1 MDVSQFLNNVEND
14 DTLQNIRKEYLN
26 SKRTLQELMSNQSP
40 TKRMEFS
47 KRPTAAPDLR
57 KENNSDANKKY
68 NNNIFHNSPKANQFQ
83 RPSGNINEDEFLRI
97 QLREAMAKSKEPKQN
112 IPSGNI
118 DKLSSLTRLDDLE
131 KRLYQHELQIQT
143 LKSELYQSNS
153 LNRSLQNKVNLL
165 EEHMKMIS
173 ASSYLGKTVSTA
185 NDAQVPVNVKLS
197 GIPNSIYNGNYLD
210 RPQSA
215 PSTSSTSDWMRNAL
229 TDVDDTKVLLGL
241 KKPLDRPENDSIS
254 HFSNTHNGNNEMPL
268 FQNQRRNLSNFDDST
283 SRLINITGNR
293 GS

>member
-47 KRPTAAPDLR
+47 TRPTAAPDLR
-57 KENNSDANKKY
+57 KENNLDANKKY

-254 HFSNTHNGNNEMPL
+254 HFSNTHDGNNEMPL

>member
-1 MDVSQFLNNVEND
+1 M
-14 DTLQNIRKEYLN
+14 
-26 SKRTLQELMSNQSP
+26 
-40 TKRMEFS
+40 
-47 KRPTAAPDLR
+47 
-57 KENNSDANKKY
+57 
-68 NNNIFHNSPKANQFQ
+68 
-83 RPSGNINEDEFLRI
+83 
-97 QLREAMAKSKEPKQN
+97 
-112 IPSGNI
+112 
-118 DKLSSLTRLDDLE
+118 
-131 KRLYQHELQIQT
+131 
-143 LKSELYQSNS
+143 
-153 LNRSLQNKVNLL
+153 NRSLQNKVNLL
-165 EEHMKMIS
+165 EEYMKMIS

>member
-57 KENNSDANKKY
+57 KDNNSDANKKY
-68 NNNIFHNSPKANQFQ
+68 NNNIFHNSPKANQFK

-173 ASSYLGKTVSTA
+173 GNSYLGKTVSTA

-254 HFSNTHNGNNEMPL
+254 HFSNNHNGNNEIPL

-293 GS
+293 RS

>member
-57 KENNSDANKKY
+57 KDNNSDANKKY
-68 NNNIFHNSPKANQFQ
+68 NNIFHNSPKANQFQ

-97 QLREAMAKSKEPKQN
+97 QLREAMAKSKEPKQS

-153 LNRSLQNKVNLL
+153 LNRSLQHKVNLL

-173 ASSYLGKTVSTA
+173 GNSYLGKTVSTA

-215 PSTSSTSDWMRNAL
+215 PSTSSTSDWMRNDL

-293 GS
+293 RS

>member
-197 GIPNSIYNGNYLD
+197 GIPNPIYNGNYLD

-215 PSTSSTSDWMRNAL
+215 PSTSSTSDWMRNDL

>member
-197 GIPNSIYNGNYLD
+197 GFPNSIYNGNYLD

>member
-47 KRPTAAPDLR
+47 TRPTAAPDLR

-254 HFSNTHNGNNEMPL
+254 HFSNTHDGNNEMPL

>member
-241 KKPLDRPENDSIS
+241 KKPLDRPANDSIS
-254 HFSNTHNGNNEMPL
+254 HFSNTHNGNNEMPI
-268 FQNQRRNLSNFDDST
+268 FQTQRRNLSNFDDST

>member
-57 KENNSDANKKY
+57 KDNNSDANKKY

-153 LNRSLQNKVNLL
+153 LNRSLQHKVNLL

-173 ASSYLGKTVSTA
+173 GNSYLGKTVSTA

-197 GIPNSIYNGNYLD
+197 GFPNSIYNGNYLD

-254 HFSNTHNGNNEMPL
+254 HFSNNHNGNNEIPL

-293 GS
+293 RS